1 MEREEGH
8 FDNAGNYV
16 EDRFKISQ
24 RDAWLDEV
32 QDKYAHGLVKT
43 IKKAAVKEDDSMEEK
58 VDHATDLKFLHDH
71 LQDGETVARALK
83 RIGAIKDDESRKLFN
98 ALTECADRLLAGGY
112 HNVFTDARQA
122 VHARILAG
130 AEPDTAEDDGR
141 TWEYQIEDEVA
152 PRDPK
157 KMTVKELRAYL
168 DSRGISHQ
176 GYVEKDEL
184 IAKVRQIMSRP
195 NIFGPCSD
203 CFGLKWRCVSTMT
216 PPAVILVACFLCSTL
231 PKPFPCWSLA
241 FSSLQGFPLSLT
253 AARLLH

>member
-8 FDNAGNYV
+8 FDNVGNYV

-43 IKKAAVKEDDSMEEK
+43 IKKAAAKDDDTMEVK
-58 VDHATDLKFLHDH
+58 VDHATDLKFLHDN

-83 RIGAIKDDESRKLFN
+83 RIGAIKDDEHRAKFN

-130 AEPDTAEDDGR
+130 AAPDTAEDDGR
-141 TWEYQIEDEVA
+141 AWEYQIEDDV
-152 PRDPK
+152 PPKDPK
-157 KMTVKELRAYL
+157 KMSVKELRAYL
-168 DSRGISHQ
+168 DSKSVSHE
-176 GYVEKDEL
+176 GFVEKDEL
-184 IAKVRQIMSRP
+184 VAKVRQTMTRPSIFGSRP
-195 NIFGPCSD
+195 SPSRPQSHPSHQSFFLASLDPSCS
-203 CFGLKWRCVSTMT
+203 L
-216 PPAVILVACFLCSTL
+216 
-231 PKPFPCWSLA
+231 
-241 FSSLQGFPLSLT
+241 
-253 AARLLH
+253 RLF